1 MSTLF
6 EPRPFREYRQ
16 PEPRRRNYEPAS
28 EFCVCMSTRLKT
40 GRPEHDRPGPEPKET
55 KR

>member
-6 EPRPFREYRQ
+6 EPRTFTEYRQ
-16 PEPRRRNYEPAS
+16 PEPARRNYEPLI